1 MPLWTA
7 SLMSLIKDAIVE
19 QVEVRDALVSCA
31 QAYRHEQ
38 DDASQPTCRAPS
50 TLARCS
56 KWHVGVAMCDKVVGC
71 DIETLNQLAM

>member
-31 QAYRHEQ
+31 QAYRTSKMMRH
-38 DDASQPTCRAPS
+38 SQPAGR
-50 TLARCS
+50 LQLWR
-56 KWHVGVAMCDKVVGC
+56 GVRSGTWVWQCVTRLWVV
-71 DIETLNQLAM
+71 TWKH